1 MKCPSCNLELG
12 ENAKFCPICG
22 ATVIKSAPVEI
33 TPEPAEIPVEQPV
46 FKAPAQ
52 PAVEQPV
59 FKAPAKPSVEQPVQ
73 PVYNNPAP
81 PVQPV
86 PQKPEQKLMG
96 PWGYIGWNI
105 LFSIPLVGFILLIVF
120 SLDDNNLNRRNFAR
134 SYWCSLIVGFAL
146 FALILVLIFAFGGTD
161 LLEEIAR
168 SI

>member
-59 FKAPAKPSVEQPVQ
+59 FQAPVQ
-73 PVYNNPAP
+73 PTYQAPAAP
-81 PVQPV
+81 A
-86 PQKPEQKLMG
+86 KPEQKLMG
-96 PWGYIGWNI
+96 PWAYIGWNI

-120 SLDDNNLNRRNFAR
+120 SFDNSNLNLRNYAR
-134 SYWCSLIVGFAL
+134 SYWCAL
-146 FALILVLIFAFGGTD
+146 LLVLILVILIVV
-161 LLEEIAR
+161 LLVVAGVSLSEIT
-168 SI
+168 SNLPQY